1 MNLASIQLP
10 GCLNR
15 RREAPAVQRICQAAL
30 NAVEPQ
36 QAVHQAVRFTGSTLR
51 TLDGSYE
58 LNNFDRVLL
67 VSIGKAALPMA
78 KAMHSVLGGRIT
90 TGLVITKHAGD
101 EVLANVEIIEAGHP
115 LPDQRSL
122 SAAQKLIS
130 LLETTTPRDLV
141 ICLLSGGGSA
151 LVTSPAAGV
160 TLDDLQQLTR
170 ALLACGAGI
179 TEINTLR
186 RHLDQV
192 KGGGLLRLGSPGAW
206 LSLILSD
213 VLGSP
218 LESIASGPAAADP
231 TTFADAAAILDHY
244 QLWDSIPQSIQ
255 TALQHGLAGK
265 LPETVKPGDPCLQHV
280 QSIIVGDNSVAAHA
294 ALQQAQMERF
304 HTLLLNEP
312 LQGEASQVGAALG
325 NMLRSALLRDC
336 PLPRPVCIVAGG
348 ETTVTLR
355 GGGKGGRNQELA
367 LGAAPQLAGVED
379 AALLSLATDG
389 EDSTNGAAGAA
400 VDGSTL
406 QRAGQLG
413 LTAEDALR
421 NNDSFTFFSTLGDLL
436 ITGPTGTNVNDLVF
450 LFAFEQTL

>member
-1 MNLASIQLP
+1 MNLDSIQLP
-10 GCLNR
+10 NCLNHR
-15 RREAPAVQRICQAAL
+15 CEARAVQRICQAAL
-30 NAVEPQ
+30 NAVDPQ
-36 QAVHQAVRFTGSTLR
+36 QAVHDAVRFTGGVLR
-51 TLDGSYE
+51 TLDDSYN
-58 LNNFDRVLL
+58 LDDFDRVLL
-67 VSIGKAALPMA
+67 ISIGKAALPMA
-78 KAMHSVLGGRIT
+78 RAMQNVLGGRIT

-101 EVLANVEIIEAGHP
+101 EKLESLEIIEAGHP
-115 LPDQRSL
+115 LPDQRSQ
-122 SAAQKLIS
+122 AAAERLIG
-130 LLETTTPRDLV
+130 LLQTATPRDLV
-141 ICLLSGGGSA
+141 LCLLSGGGSA
-151 LVTSPAAGV
+151 LMTSPVPGV

-192 KGGGLLRLGSPGAW
+192 KGGGLLRLGNPGAW

-231 TTFADAAAILDHY
+231 TTFADAAAILERYH
-244 QLWDSIPQSIQ
+244 LRDSISPSIQ
-255 TALQHGLAGK
+255 TALQDGLAGK
-265 LPETVKPGDPCLQHV
+265 LPETVKPGDPRLQHV
-280 QSIIVGDNSVAAHA
+280 QSTIVGDNAVAAHA
-294 ALQQAQMERF
+294 ALQQAQAEGF

-325 NMLRSALLRDC
+325 DMLRSALHREC

-355 GGGKGGRNQELA
+355 GRGKGGRNQELA
-367 LGAAPQLAGVED
+367 LGAALQLAGVEN
-379 AALLSLATDG
+379 AALLTLATDG
-389 EDSTNGAAGAA
+389 EDSITGAAGAA

-406 QRAGQLG
+406 QRALQAG
-413 LTAEDALR
+413 LSVEEALH

-436 ITGPTGTNVNDLVF
+436 ITGPTGTNVNDLFF

>member
-1 MNLASIQLP
+1 MNLDSIQLP

-36 QAVHQAVRFTGSTLR
+36 QAVREALRFTGGTLR
-51 TLDGSYE
+51 TLDGNYN
-58 LNNFDRVLL
+58 LDDFDRVLL
-67 VSIGKAALPMA
+67 ISIGKAALPMA
-78 KAMHSVLGGRIT
+78 KAMHGVLGGRIT

-115 LPDQRSL
+115 LPDRRSQ
-122 SAAQKLIS
+122 AAAERLIS
-130 LLETTTPRDLV
+130 LLQTTTPRDLV

-151 LVTSPAAGV
+151 LVASPTACV
-160 TLDDLQQLTR
+160 SLDDLQQLTR
-170 ALLACGAGI
+170 ALLACGANI

-186 RHLDQV
+186 RHLDRV
-192 KGGGLLRLGSPGAW
+192 KGGGLLRLGNPGAW

-231 TTFADAAAILDHY
+231 TTFTDAAAILDRY
-244 QLWDSIPQSIQ
+244 GLWDSIPQPVQS
-255 TALQHGLAGK
+255 ALCDGLAGK
-265 LPETVKPGDPCLQHV
+265 LLETVKPGDPCLQHV
-280 QSIIVGDNSVAAHA
+280 QSTIVGDNTVAAHA
-294 ALQQAQMERF
+294 ALQQAQMEGF

-325 NMLRSALLRDC
+325 DMLRSALLRDC

-367 LGAAPQLAGVED
+367 LGAALQLAGVEN
-379 AALLSLATDG
+379 AALLTLATDG
-389 EDSTNGAAGAA
+389 EDSTTGAAGAA
-400 VDGSTL
+400 ADGSTL
-406 QRAGQLG
+406 QRARQMG
-413 LTAEDALR
+413 LTAEDTLR
-421 NNDSFTFFSTLGDLL
+421 ENDSFTFFSTLGDLL

>member
-67 VSIGKAALPMA
+67 ISIGKAALPMA

-115 LPDQRSL
+115 LPDRRSQ
-122 SAAQKLIS
+122 AAAERLIS
-130 LLETTTPRDLV
+130 LLQTTTPRDLV

-151 LVTSPAAGV
+151 LVTSPTACV
-160 TLDDLQQLTR
+160 SLDDLQQLTR
-170 ALLACGAGI
+170 ALLACGANI

-186 RHLDQV
+186 RHLDRV
-192 KGGGLLRLGSPGAW
+192 KGGGLLRLGNPGAW

-231 TTFADAAAILDHY
+231 TTFTDAAAILDRY
-244 QLWDSIPQSIQ
+244 GLWDSIPQPVQS
-255 TALQHGLAGK
+255 ALCDGLAGK
-265 LPETVKPGDPCLQHV
+265 LLETVKPGDPCLQHV
-280 QSIIVGDNSVAAHA
+280 QSTIVGDNTVAAHA
-294 ALQQAQMERF
+294 ALQQAQMEGF

-325 NMLRSALLRDC
+325 DMLRSALLRDC

-348 ETTVTLR
+348 EATVTLR

-367 LGAAPQLAGVED
+367 LGAALQLAGVEN
-379 AALLSLATDG
+379 AALLTLATDG
-389 EDSTNGAAGAA
+389 EDSTTGAAGAA
-400 VDGSTL
+400 ADGSTL
-406 QRAGQLG
+406 QRARQMG
-413 LTAEDALR
+413 LTAEDTLR
-421 NNDSFTFFSTLGDLL
+421 ENDSFTFFSTLGDLL

>member
-1 MNLASIQLP
+1 MNLDTIQLP
-10 GCLNR
+10 GCLSR
-15 RREAPAVQRICQAAL
+15 RREARAVQGICQAAL
-30 NAVEPQ
+30 NAVEPR
-36 QAVHQAVRFTGSTLR
+36 QAVREAVRFTGSTLR
-51 TLDGSYE
+51 TLDGSYN

-78 KAMHSVLGGRIT
+78 EAMHSVLGGRIT
-90 TGLVITKHAGD
+90 AGLVVTKHAGD
-101 EVLANVEIIEAGHP
+101 ETIENFEIIEAGHP
-115 LPDQRSL
+115 LPDQRSQ
-122 SAAQKLIS
+122 AAAERLIS
-130 LLETTTPRDLV
+130 LLQTTTPRDLV

-151 LVTSPAAGV
+151 LLTSPAAGL

-170 ALLACGAGI
+170 ALLACGADI

-186 RHLDQV
+186 RHLDRV
-192 KGGGLLRLGSPGAW
+192 KGGGLLRLGNPGAW

-244 QLWDSIPQSIQ
+244 GLWDSIPQSVQ
-255 TALQHGLAGK
+255 TALRDGLAGK

-280 QSIIVGDNSVAAHA
+280 QSTIVGDNTVAAHA
-294 ALQQAQMERF
+294 ALQQAQMEGF
-304 HTLLLNEP
+304 HTLMLNEP

-325 NMLRSALLRDC
+325 NMLRSAVERDC

-367 LGAAPQLAGVED
+367 LGAALQLAGAED
-379 AALLSLATDG
+379 AALLTLATDG
-389 EDSTNGAAGAA
+389 EDSTTGAAGAA

-406 QRAGQLG
+406 QRARQTG
-413 LTAEDALR
+413 LTAENALR
-421 NNDSFTFFSTLGDLL
+421 DNDSFTFFSALGDVL
-436 ITGPTGTNVNDLVF
+436 ITGPTGTNVNDLVL
-450 LFAFEQTL
+450 LFAFEQMR

>member
-1 MNLASIQLP
+1 MNLDSIQLP

-36 QAVHQAVRFTGSTLR
+36 QAVREALRFTGGTLR
-51 TLDGSYE
+51 TLDGNYN
-58 LNNFDRVLL
+58 LDDFDRVLL
-67 VSIGKAALPMA
+67 ISIGKAALPMA
-78 KAMHSVLGGRIT
+78 KAMHGVLGGRIT

-115 LPDQRSL
+115 LPDRRSQ
-122 SAAQKLIS
+122 AAAERLIS
-130 LLETTTPRDLV
+130 LLQTTTPRDLV

-151 LVTSPAAGV
+151 LVTSPTACV
-160 TLDDLQQLTR
+160 SLDDLQQLTR
-170 ALLACGAGI
+170 ALLACGANI

-186 RHLDQV
+186 RHLDRV
-192 KGGGLLRLGSPGAW
+192 KGGGLLRLGNPGAW

-231 TTFADAAAILDHY
+231 TTFTDAAAILDRY
-244 QLWDSIPQSIQ
+244 GLWDSIPQPVQS
-255 TALQHGLAGK
+255 ALCDGLAGK
-265 LPETVKPGDPCLQHV
+265 LLETVKPGDPCLQHV
-280 QSIIVGDNSVAAHA
+280 QSTIVGDNTVAAHA
-294 ALQQAQMERF
+294 ALQQAQMEGF

-325 NMLRSALLRDC
+325 DMLRSALLRDC

-367 LGAAPQLAGVED
+367 LGAALQLAGVEN
-379 AALLSLATDG
+379 AALLTLATDG
-389 EDSTNGAAGAA
+389 EDSTTGAAGAA
-400 VDGSTL
+400 ADGSTL
-406 QRAGQLG
+406 QRARQMG
-413 LTAEDALR
+413 LTAEDTLR
-421 NNDSFTFFSTLGDLL
+421 ENDSFTFFSTLGDLL